1 MTRWSI
7 SQLFVVLAA
16 ACGQEK
22 IGVAPAAQADYN
34 RGKLVAA
41 VDGFVAAGRTPV
53 AFATLAQTVVSLR
66 PGMDKSVAQ
75 EAELKMMVLGLV
87 PVKAVA
93 DKPPGERASAL
104 AITVWP
110 ELLAPA
116 IEADELLA
124 TRDPKAPLLW
134 PKPGEDPPAYL
145 ERLCGGPLAADCK
158 HVVPELQSQVV
169 EAIAIRRATERVRNA
184 VTECLECNG
193 DKADPRWHEAVTGWE
208 QLDRAVSEGLAD
220 VQRRADP
227 ENWPAAGNAAD
238 DDPALPEAEVSPHGD
253 LLLGGH
259 SYGPNQMR
267 LDVLRE
273 LRGSGDAI
281 ELHVHPEISL
291 AEVRGLIVDANRA
304 GCVRVA
310 VVAREAVYPWQRK
323 VYWVAA
329 GSGMRASLR
338 PSDSLQLLLHAVDE
352 VAGPGTVARVD

>member
-1 MTRWSI
+1 MTTRWI
-7 SQLFVVLAA
+7 SQLLVLAA

-22 IGVAPAAQADYN
+22 IEVSPAPQADYN
-34 RGKLVAA
+34 RGRLVAA
-41 VDGFVAAGRTPV
+41 VDAFVAGGRTAP
-53 AFATLAQTVVSLR
+53 AFATLAQTVTSLR

-75 EAELKMMVLGLV
+75 EAELKMMVLGLA
-87 PVKAVA
+87 PVKALA
-93 DKPPGERASAL
+93 DKPPGDRAGAL
-104 AITVWP
+104 AVTVWP
-110 ELLAPA
+110 ALLASA
-116 IEADELLA
+116 IEADEMLEV
-124 TRDPKAPLLW
+124 RDPNGPLLW
-134 PKPGEDPPAYL
+134 PKPGEDATVYL

-184 VTECLECNG
+184 VIECLECNG
-193 DKADPRWHEAVTGWE
+193 DKADPRWHEAVAGWE
-208 QLDRAVSEGLAD
+208 ALDRAVSDGLAD
-220 VQRRADP
+220 VERRGDP

-238 DDPALPEAEVSPHGD
+238 DDPGLPEAEVSPHGD

-281 ELHVHPEISL
+281 ELHVHPEITL
-291 AEVRGLIVDANRA
+291 VELRALLVDAHRA
-304 GCVRVA
+304 GCARIA
-310 VVAREAVYPWQRK
+310 VVAREPVYPWRRR

-338 PSDSLQLLLHAVDE
+338 PTDSLQLLLHSIDE
-352 VAGPGTVARVD
+352 VSGPGTVARVD